1 MAVLALLPHCGGSTS
16 SQGGEPL
23 VRHDDSSVG
32 GGTFV
37 AVADAQVDASRPAMN
52 LGAESQL
59 CVDRTPTEYRT
70 FLRFQVKG
78 LQGRVKRATLRLYI
92 TNGSEDGPVV
102 HRVDEQWQE
111 DEVTFDRQ
119 PAQVGPALSD
129 AGALSAGRWT
139 ELDVTSAVAG
149 NGPLNLGLY
158 STGID
163 GADFSSREDSNPAL
177 HPRLVVEL
185 ETAAPRPPA
194 PAPDW
199 AHHRGGQGDEQ
210 VRVMATAEDGL
221 DFLVAGAF
229 TGSGDFGGEV
239 FQGERGL
246 VVARYGS
253 DGAHR
258 WSRAY
263 AVGERV
269 EATGLAVTSSGE
281 AWLVGA
287 YQGAPDLGSGAL
299 PRIEETPGT
308 SGFFLLRLSPEGEPL
323 WSKGFR
329 AEHSPSSSGI
339 SRTAMVRAQA
349 VVIDSQGSI
358 VITGHFQGELSLGRN
373 RLFADPGNRTRD
385 DTAPAIFL
393 AKFHASGAHAWSL
406 AFPGGDSGTR
416 AEALATDGAGFI
428 YVGGDTDSS
437 LLGATAPRTPFLG
450 KLSANGTPQWFRAL
464 NGARGSVRALAP
476 LAQGDVAFVG
486 DVSGRFSFGGEAHD
500 ASEDV
505 LLGTFHATAADGWVR
520 VLGELGAAQAHTLG
534 LSAAGELVIGGWT
547 RDERLDLGG
556 GALGASSVS
565 RGDVLHFLARYDA
578 SGAHLDSRA
587 LGITHPGNVALQVTP
602 GGQARVCIPFE
613 ASLAPED
620 TTYTSR
626 GEGDLLFLQLTSEP
640 RR

>member
-16 SQGGEPL
+16 SQGAEPL
-23 VRHDDSSVG
+23 VRHGDFAAG
-32 GGTFV
+32 GGTFI
-37 AVADAQVDASRPAMN
+37 AVADAQVDSSRPSIN
-52 LGAESQL
+52 LGAEEQL
-59 CVDRTPTEYRT
+59 CVDRSPTEYRA

-78 LQGRVKRATLRLYI
+78 VQGRVKRATLRLFV
-92 TNGSEDGPVV
+92 TNGSEDGPLV
-102 HRVDEQWQE
+102 HRVDARWKE
-111 DEVTFDRQ
+111 DEVTYDRQ
-119 PAQVGPALSD
+119 PAPVGTPLAD
-129 AGALSAGRWT
+129 AGALRAGSWA
-139 ELDVTSAVAG
+139 ELDVTQAVTG
-149 NGPLNLGLY
+149 NGVLNLGLY
-158 STGID
+158 STGVD
-163 GADFSSREDSNPAL
+163 GADFSSREDTNPAL

-185 ETAAPRPPA
+185 ETASPRPRA

-199 AHHRGGQGDEQ
+199 VRHRGGQGDEQ

-246 VVARYGS
+246 VVARYGA
-253 DGAHR
+253 DGAHQ
-258 WSRAY
+258 WSHAY
-263 AVGERV
+263 AVGEQV
-269 EATGLAVTSSGE
+269 EATGLAVAASGE
-281 AWLVGA
+281 AWLVGT
-287 YQGAPDLGSGAL
+287 YQGAPDLGTGAL
-299 PRIEETPGT
+299 PRIEETPDT
-308 SGFFLLRLSPEGEPL
+308 SGFFLLKLSPEGEPL
-323 WSKGFR
+323 WSQGFR
-329 AEHSPSSSGI
+329 AEHAPSASGV
-339 SRTAMVRAQA
+339 SRTAMARAQA
-349 VVIDSQGSI
+349 VVIDPQGS
-358 VITGHFQGELSLGRN
+358 VVVTGHFQGELGLGRG

-385 DTAPAIFL
+385 DSVTALFL

-416 AEALATDGAGFI
+416 TEALATDGAGFI
-428 YVGGDTDSS
+428 YVGGATDSS

-486 DVSGRFSFGGEAHD
+486 DVSGTFSFGGEEHD
-500 ASEDV
+500 ASEDM
-505 LLGTFHATAADGWVR
+505 LLGTLHATAAEGWVR
-520 VLGELGAAQAHTLG
+520 VLGERGAAQAHTLG
-534 LSAAGELVIGGWT
+534 LSSAGELVVGGWT

-556 GALGASSVS
+556 GALGASSVP

-587 LGITHPGNVALQVTP
+587 LGITGPGNVALQVTP